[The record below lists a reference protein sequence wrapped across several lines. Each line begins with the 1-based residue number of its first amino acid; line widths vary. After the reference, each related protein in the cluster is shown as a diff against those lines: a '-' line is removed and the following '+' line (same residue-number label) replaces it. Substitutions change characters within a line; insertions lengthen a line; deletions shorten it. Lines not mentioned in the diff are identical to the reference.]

1 MSNRSGNFA
10 LISFIFSN
18 VWLFFSVFFMTF
30 QTKRIILMKILQ
42 NPKNFFQQL
51 RKVEKIFQGIS
62 NNKAVLNQS
71 LPMKFLK
78 ISSSI
83 NILFETSNYKSSGIM
98 TFGFLYCKKKSLC
111 HFKDKQQLISRNE
124 PDFFNVEKDLQT
136 IKKNSYCFERNF
148 NRYLIVIATPFK
160 KMHCP
165 RIVGFQ
171 SGIFG
176 L

>member
-1 MSNRSGNFA
+1 MSNRGGNFIFIYFVKC
-10 LISFIFSN
+10 LSFLLYPFHDISDQKNKMDENVIKSKRLFS
-18 VWLFFSVFFMTF
+18 
-30 QTKRIILMKILQ
+30 IIVKVSKKI
-42 NPKNFFQQL
+42 
-51 RKVEKIFQGIS
+51 QGIS

-124 PDFFNVEKDLQT
+124 LDFFFQCRKRFTDY
-136 IKKNSYCFERNF
+136 KKGI
-148 NRYLIVIATPFK
+148 LIVLNAILTA
-160 KMHCP
+160 
-165 RIVGFQ
+165 I
-171 SGIFG
+171 
-176 L
+176 